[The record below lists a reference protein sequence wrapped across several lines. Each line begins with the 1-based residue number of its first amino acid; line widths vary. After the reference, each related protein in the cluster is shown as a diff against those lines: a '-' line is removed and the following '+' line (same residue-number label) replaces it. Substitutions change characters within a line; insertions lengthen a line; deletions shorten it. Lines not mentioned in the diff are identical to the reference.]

1 MDYGPWIIMI
11 KEAEKDPQ
19 HHIIIKGARVHNLKN
34 MDVAIPKNKLVVIT
48 GLSGSGKS
56 SLAFD
61 TLYAEGQRRY
71 VESLSSYAR
80 QFLGRMNKPDVDFIK
95 GIAPAI
101 AIEQKVITSNPRS
114 TVGTST
120 EIYDYLKLLFSRIG
134 KTISPVTGGIVKKDT
149 VTDVINFIMTL
160 PVETQVTVLCPL
172 YPHNNRSLKEE
183 LAVLMQKGFVRVE
196 YRGKLSRIEDLLEDM
211 SIVDDGS
218 WLVEEVEAESGKQN
232 LPAGQAGAESGE
244 VKGESGK
251 HKAESG
257 KQNLPAGQAGAEGE
271 GNATVQHAVRIVIDR
286 ISKNDEDETV
296 SRLGDSVQT
305 AFFEGKGDCYVRYS
319 KGSLSGQEPDA
330 GSEQERFFCDRFE
343 LDGIRFEEPTPNFF
357 SFNNPYGACKRCEG
371 YGKVIGIDEDLVIP
385 DKSKSI
391 YEGAI
396 APWRGE
402 KMREWNDLLVKNAIK
417 FDFPIHRQYNQLTE
431 KEQKLLWTGNPYFRG
446 LDAFFKELEEQTY
459 KIQYRVLLS
468 RYRGKTTCPECKGS
482 RLRQDA
488 SYVKINGKSITDVV
502 LMPLDKALG
511 FFRSI
516 ELNETDVKI
525 SKRLLMEIT
534 NRLLFLNDVGLSYLT
549 LNRLSNTLSGGE
561 SQRINL
567 ATSLGSSLV
576 GSIYVLD
583 EPSIGLHPRDTQ
595 RLISVLKSLR
605 DVGNTVLVVEH
616 EEEIMKAADHIIDIG
631 PEAGTHGGNLMFSG
645 TYDEIVKDNN
655 SLTGRYLSGKEEIAI
670 PATRRK
676 WNDFI
681 EIKGA
686 RENNLKHV
694 NAKFPL
700 GVLTVV
706 TGVSGSGKTSLVKR
720 ILAPALQKTLG
731 NYSGEQTGSYDSIEG
746 DHQKIEQV
754 EMVDQNPIGRSS
766 RSNPVTYV
774 KAWDEIR
781 NLYAAQPVAR
791 AAGLKPSAFSF
802 NVEGGRCDVCQGEGE
817 VKIEM
822 QFMAD
827 IFLTCEACG
836 GKRFKQHILD
846 VTYQEKNVSEVLG
859 MTIDE
864 ALLFFA
870 KEPKILN
877 KIKPLVDVGLGY
889 VQLGQSSNTLSGG
902 EAQRIK
908 LASFLIKGNN
918 THKTLFIFDEPTTG
932 LHFADIKKLLKSF
945 DALIDQGNTIIVIE
959 HNMDVIKCADWV
971 IDIGPEGGDNGGK
984 VIFEG
989 LPENLIKEKDS
1000 YTGKF
1005 LKERFK

>member
-1 MDYGPWIIMI
+1 MDHGLTMN
-11 KEAEKDPQ
+11 EAEKDPQ

-34 MDVAIPKNKLVVIT
+34 IDVAIPKNKLVVIT
-48 GLSGSGKS
+48 GMSGSGKS

-80 QFLGRMNKPDVDFIK
+80 QFLGRMNKPDVDYIK

-134 KTISPVTGGIVKKDT
+134 KTLSPISGNVVKKDS
-149 VTDVINFIMTL
+149 VTDVINFITAL
-160 PVETQVTVLCPL
+160 PDETQVTILCPL

-196 YRGKLSRIEDLLEDM
+196 YQNKLSRIETLLEDM

-218 WLVEEVEAESGKQN
+218 WLQEELKVEGSKLKVKKEEDE
-232 LPAGQAGAESGE
+232 PATHNIQ
-244 VKGESGK
+244 
-251 HKAESG
+251 
-257 KQNLPAGQAGAEGE
+257 PA
-271 GNATVQHAVRIVIDR
+271 TFHAVRIVIDR
-286 ISKNDEDETV
+286 ITKNNEDETI
-296 SRLGDSVQT
+296 SRLGDSIQT
-305 AFFEGKGDCYVRYS
+305 AFFEGKGDCYVHY
-319 KGSLSGQEPDA
+319 QEPDA
-330 GSEQERFFCDRFE
+330 GNETERFFCDRFE
-343 LDGIRFEEPTPNFF
+343 LDGIKFEEPTPNFF

-402 KMREWNDLLVKNAIK
+402 KMREWNDQLIQHALK
-417 FDFPIHRQYNQLTE
+417 FDFPIHRQYNQLTA
-431 KEQKLLWTGNPYFRG
+431 KEQKLLWTGNKFFRG

-459 KIQYRVLLS
+459 KIQYRVMLS

-488 SYVKINGKSITDVV
+488 SYVKIDEHSITDVV
-502 LMPLDKALG
+502 LMALDKAFG
-511 FFRSI
+511 FFSSLK
-516 ELNETDVKI
+516 LNEHDAKI
-525 SKRLLMEIT
+525 GKRLLMEIS
-534 NRLLFLNDVGLSYLT
+534 NRLLFLNDVGLGYLT

-595 RLISVLKSLR
+595 RLISVLRSLR

-631 PEAGTHGGNLMFSG
+631 PEAGTHGGELMFSG
-645 TYDEIVKDNN
+645 TYNEIIKDDN

-670 PATRRK
+670 PAQRRK

-681 EIKGA
+681 EIKGG

-781 NLYAAQPVAR
+781 NLYAAQPVAK

-827 IFLTCEACG
+827 IFLTCETCG

-846 VTYQEKNVSEVLG
+846 VTYQDKSVADVLG

-864 ALLFFA
+864 ALEFFR
-870 KEPKILN
+870 KEPKIIA

-908 LASFLIKGNN
+908 LASFLVKGNN

-945 DALIDQGNTIIVIE
+945 DALIDHGNTIIVIE

-971 IDIGPEGGDNGGK
+971 IDIGPEGGDKGGK
-984 VIFEG
+984 VVFEG
-989 LPENLIKEKDS
+989 LPEDLIKIKDS

-1005 LKERFK
+1005 LKERF

>member
-1 MDYGPWIIMI
+1 MS

-19 HHIIIKGARVHNLKN
+19 KHIIIKGARVHNLKN
-34 MDVAIPKNKLVVIT
+34 LDVAIPKNKLVVVT
-48 GLSGSGKS
+48 GMSGSGKS

-80 QFLGRMNKPDVDFIK
+80 QFLGRMNKPDVDYIK

-134 KTISPVTGGIVKKDT
+134 KTISPISGNVVKKDS
-149 VTDVINFIMTL
+149 VTDVVNFVLSL
-160 PVETQVTVLCPL
+160 PDETQVTILAPL
-172 YPHNNRSLKEE
+172 HPHNNRSLKEE

-196 YRGKLSRIEDLLEDM
+196 YNGKLSRIEALL
-211 SIVDDGS
+211 
-218 WLVEEVEAESGKQN
+218 
-232 LPAGQAGAESGE
+232 
-244 VKGESGK
+244 
-251 HKAESG
+251 
-257 KQNLPAGQAGAEGE
+257 
-271 GNATVQHAVRIVIDR
+271 
-286 ISKNDEDETV
+286 EDETV
-296 SRLGDSVQT
+296 ENVPMIAAEPVVELKKPKSKKAAAEASETTQPVTVRIVVDRVNKNNEDETISRLGDSVQT
-305 AFFEGKGDCYVRYS
+305 AFFEGKGDCFVRF
-319 KGSLSGQEPDA
+319 QEPDD
-330 GSEQERFFCDRFE
+330 ETEHERFFCDRFE
-343 LDGIRFEEPTPNFF
+343 LDGLKFEEPTPNFF
-357 SFNNPYGACKRCEG
+357 SFNNPYGACKKCEG

-385 DKSKSI
+385 DKSKSV

-402 KMREWNDLLVKNAIK
+402 KMREWNDALVRHALK

-431 KEQKLLWTGNPYFRG
+431 KEQRLLWTGNKFFRG
-446 LDAFFKELEEQTY
+446 LDEFFKEMEEQTY

-482 RLRQDA
+482 RLRMDA
-488 SYVKINGKSITDVV
+488 SYVKINAKSITDVV
-502 LMPLDKALG
+502 LMPLDKAYE
-511 FFRSI
+511 FFSTL
-516 ELNETDVKI
+516 ELSENDAKI
-525 SKRLLMEIT
+525 GKRLLMEIT
-534 NRLLFLNDVGLSYLT
+534 NRLGFLNDVGLSYLT

-576 GSIYVLD
+576 GSVYVLD
-583 EPSIGLHPRDTQ
+583 EPSIGLHPRDTE
-595 RLISVLKSLR
+595 RLVSVLKSLR

-631 PEAGTHGGNLMFSG
+631 PEAGTHGGELIFTG
-645 TYDEIVKDNN
+645 TYDEIIKDEK
-655 SLTGRYLSGKEEIAI
+655 SLTGKYLSGREEIAI
-670 PATRRK
+670 PKSRRK
-676 WNDFI
+676 WHDFI

-694 NAKFPL
+694 DTKFPL
-700 GVLTVV
+700 GVLSVV

-720 ILAPALQKTLG
+720 ILAPAVQKALG
-731 NYSGEQTGSYDSIEG
+731 NYSGEQTGLYDAIDG
-746 DHQKIEQV
+746 DFGKIEQV
-754 EMVDQNPIGRSS
+754 ELVDQNPIGRSS

-781 NLYAAQPVAR
+781 NLYASQPAAK

-827 IFLTCEACG
+827 IFLTCETCG
-836 GKRFKQHILD
+836 GHRFKQHVLD
-846 VTYQEKNVSEVLG
+846 IQYKEKNVSDILN

-864 ALLFFA
+864 GVEFFA
-870 KEPKILN
+870 KEPKIIA

-908 LASFLIKGNN
+908 LASFLVKGNN
-918 THKTLFIFDEPTTG
+918 TNKTLFIFDEPTTG

-945 DALIDQGNTIIVIE
+945 DALIDHGNTIIVIE
-959 HNMDVIKCADWV
+959 HNMDVIKCADWI
-971 IDIGPEGGDNGGK
+971 IDIGPEGGDRGGK
-984 VIFEG
+984 VVFEG
-989 LPENLIKEKDS
+989 VPEDLIKQKGS

-1005 LKERFK
+1005 LKDRF

>member
-1 MDYGPWIIMI
+1 MI
-11 KEAEKDPQ
+11 TAAEQDPQ

-34 MDVAIPKNKLVVIT
+34 IDVAIPKNKLVVIT
-48 GLSGSGKS
+48 GMSGSGKS

-80 QFLGRMNKPDVDFIK
+80 QFLGRMNKPDVDYIK

-134 KTISPVTGGIVKKDT
+134 KTISPVSGKTVKKDT
-149 VTDVINFIMTL
+149 VTDVVDFVQSL
-160 PVETQVTVLCPL
+160 PDDTQVTIMCPL
-172 YPHNNRSLKEE
+172 HPHNDRTLKEE
-183 LAVLMQKGFVRVE
+183 LAILLQKGFIRVE
-196 YRGKLSRIEDLLEDM
+196 FNGNVARIESILED
-211 SIVDDGS
+211 
-218 WLVEEVEAESGKQN
+218 ESVINNVLK
-232 LPAGQAGAESGE
+232 L
-244 VKGESGK
+244 KGEK
-251 HKAESG
+251 LKA
-257 KQNLPAGQAGAEGE
+257 KRKDQPNNAGDY
-271 GNATVQHAVRIVIDR
+271 TVRIVIDR
-286 ISKNDEDETV
+286 IVKNNDDETL
-296 SRLGDSVQT
+296 SRAADSAQT
-305 AFFEGKGDCYVRYS
+305 AFFEGKGDCYVQYEVPAHTQPLPEGREH
-319 KGSLSGQEPDA
+319 KEVLPLGENEGA
-330 GSEQERFFCDRFE
+330 VSEQFFCDRFE
-343 LDGIRFEEPTPNFF
+343 LDGIRFEEPSANFF

-371 YGKVIGIDEDLVIP
+371 YGKVIGIDDDLVIP
-385 DKSKSI
+385 DKSKSVFD
-391 YEGAI
+391 GAI

-402 KMREWNDLLVKNAIK
+402 KMREWNDKLVKNAIK

-431 KEQKLLWTGNPYFRG
+431 AQQRLLWTGNQYFTG

-459 KIQYRVLLS
+459 KIQYRVMLS
-468 RYRGKTTCPECKGS
+468 RYRGKTTCPDCKGS
-482 RLRQDA
+482 RLRPDA
-488 SYVKINGKSITDVV
+488 AYVKISGKSITDIV
-502 LMPLDKALG
+502 LMPLDKALN
-511 FFRSI
+511 FFNGLALSPND
-516 ELNETDVKI
+516 EKI
-525 SKRLLMEIT
+525 AKRLLAEIS
-534 NRLLFLNDVGLSYLT
+534 NRLLFLNDVGLGYLT

-595 RLISVLKSLR
+595 RLITVLKSLR

-616 EEEIMKAADHIIDIG
+616 EEEIMQAADYLIDIG
-631 PEAGTHGGNLMFSG
+631 PSAGTHGGELCFAG
-645 TYDEIVKDNN
+645 TYNEIINDDK
-655 SLTGRYLSGKEEIAI
+655 SLTGRYLGGKEQIPI
-670 PATRRK
+670 PAQRRK
-676 WNDFI
+676 WADFI
-681 EIKGA
+681 ELKGA

-694 NAKFPL
+694 NVKFPL
-700 GVLTVV
+700 QALTVV

-720 ILAPALQKTLG
+720 IFAPALQKALG
-731 NYSGEQTGSYDSIEG
+731 NYTGEQTGSYDSLEG
-746 DHQKIEQV
+746 DYNKIEQV
-754 EMVDQNPIGRSS
+754 ELVDQNPIGRSS

-781 NLYAAQPVAR
+781 NLFAAQASAK

-827 IFLTCEACG
+827 IFLPCEACNG
-836 GKRFKQHILD
+836 QRFKQHVLD
-846 VTYQEKNVSEVLG
+846 IQYQEKNVSEVLN

-864 ALLFFA
+864 ALEFFK
-870 KEPKILN
+870 KEAKILN

-908 LASFLIKGNN
+908 LASFLVKGSN

-945 DALIDQGNTIIVIE
+945 DALLDNGNTIIVIE
-959 HNMDVIKCADWV
+959 HNMDVIKNADWI
-971 IDIGPEGGDNGGK
+971 IDIGPEGGNNGGN
-984 VIFEG
+984 VMFEG
-989 LPENLIKEKDS
+989 VPEDLIKVKGS

-1005 LKERFK
+1005 LKERFAVSR

>member
-1 MDYGPWIIMI
+1 MDHGLWTMDYEME
-11 KEAEKDPQ
+11 EAEKDPQ
-19 HHIIIKGARVHNLKN
+19 HHIIIKGAKVHNLKN

-48 GLSGSGKS
+48 GMSGSGKS

-80 QFLGRMNKPDVDFIK
+80 QFLGRMNKPDVDYIK

-134 KTISPVTGGIVKKDT
+134 KTISPISGGIVKKDS

-160 PVETQVTVLCPL
+160 PAETQVTILCPL

-183 LAVLMQKGFVRVE
+183 LAVLLQKGFVRVE
-196 YRGKLSRIEDLLEDM
+196 FRGKLSRIEDLLEDM

-218 WLVEEVEAESGKQN
+218 WLEEEVAE
-232 LPAGQAGAESGE
+232 GE
-244 VKGESGK
+244 KP
-251 HKAESG
+251 KAESG
-257 KQNLPAGQAGAEGE
+257 KLKAKSKKAKAEE
-271 GNATVQHAVRIVIDR
+271 DVRAETENTIHHSPLTTHHSVRIVIDR
-286 ISKNDEDETV
+286 ISKNEEDETI
-296 SRLGDSVQT
+296 SRLGDSIQT
-305 AFFEGKGDCYVRYS
+305 AFFEGKGDCYVRF
-319 KGSLSGQEPDA
+319 QEPD
-330 GSEQERFFCDRFE
+330 GDKEQERFFCDRFE

-402 KMREWNDLLVKNAIK
+402 KMREWNEVLIKNALK
-417 FDFPIHRQYNQLTE
+417 FDFPIHRQYNQLSD
-431 KEQKLLWTGNPYFRG
+431 EQQQLLWTGNKYFRG
-446 LDAFFKELEEQTY
+446 LDAFFKEMEEQTY

-502 LMPLDKALG
+502 LMALDKALE
-511 FFRSI
+511 FFKTI
-516 ELNETDVKI
+516 ELIENDLKI
-525 SKRLLMEIT
+525 GKRLLMEIT
-534 NRLLFLNDVGLSYLT
+534 NRLSFLNDVGLSYLT

-576 GSIYVLD
+576 GSVYVLD

-595 RLISVLKSLR
+595 RLIGVLRSLR

-645 TYDEIVKDNN
+645 TYEDIIKDDN
-655 SLTGRYLSGKEEIAI
+655 SLTGRYLSGKEEISV
-670 PATRRK
+670 PQSRRK

-746 DHQKIEQV
+746 DYQKIEQV

-781 NLYAAQPVAR
+781 NLYASQPVSK

-827 IFLTCEACG
+827 IFLTCETCG

-846 VTYQEKNVSEVLG
+846 VTYHDKNVADVLG

-864 ALLFFA
+864 AMEFFA
-870 KEPKILN
+870 REPKIIS

-908 LASFLIKGNN
+908 LASFLVKGNN

-984 VIFEG
+984 VVFEG
-989 LPENLIKEKDS
+989 LPESLIKEKDS

-1005 LKERFK
+1005 LKERFEVVV

>member
-1 MDYGPWIIMI
+1 MNYNMSN
-11 KEAEKDPQ
+11 EAEKDPQ

-48 GLSGSGKS
+48 GMSGSGKS

-80 QFLGRMNKPDVDFIK
+80 QFLGRMNKPDVDYIK

-134 KTISPVTGGIVKKDT
+134 KTISPVSGQAVKKDT
-149 VTDVINFIMTL
+149 VTDVVNFIIAL
-160 PVETQVTVLCPL
+160 PDETQVTLLCPL

-183 LAVLMQKGFVRVE
+183 LAVLLQKGFVRVE
-196 YRGKLSRIEDLLEDM
+196 YQGKLSRIEDLLEDQ
-211 SIVDDGS
+211 SVDSGS
-218 WLVEEVEAESGKQN
+218 MKIKLKADSKKASN
-232 LPAGQAGAESGE
+232 TDNSPLTTHYSE
-244 VKGESGK
+244 VK
-251 HKAESG
+251 
-257 KQNLPAGQAGAEGE
+257 
-271 GNATVQHAVRIVIDR
+271 IVIDR
-286 ISKNDEDETV
+286 ITKNETDETI
-296 SRLGDSVQT
+296 SRLGDSIQT
-305 AFFEGKGDCYVRYS
+305 AFFEGKGDCYVRYR
-319 KGSLSGQEPDA
+319 QPDA
-330 GSEQERFFCDRFE
+330 EMETERFFCDRFE
-343 LDGIRFEEPTPNFF
+343 LDGISFEEPTPNFF

-371 YGKVIGIDEDLVIP
+371 YGKIIGIDEDLVIP
-385 DKSKSI
+385 DKSKTI
-391 YEGAI
+391 YEGAV

-402 KMREWNDLLVKNAIK
+402 KMREWNEELVKNALK

-431 KEQKLLWTGNPYFRG
+431 EQQRLLWTGNQYFRG

-459 KIQYRVLLS
+459 KIQYRVMLS

-488 SYVKINGKSITDVV
+488 SYVKIAGKSITDVV
-502 LMPLDKALG
+502 LMPLDKAFA
-511 FFRSI
+511 FFSDI
-516 ELNETDVKI
+516 ELNELDKKVG
-525 SKRLLMEIT
+525 KRLLMEIT
-534 NRLLFLNDVGLSYLT
+534 NRLMFLNNVGLSYLT

-595 RLISVLKSLR
+595 RLISVLQSLR

-616 EEEIMKAADHIIDIG
+616 EEEIMQAADHIIDIG
-631 PEAGTHGGNLMFSG
+631 PEAGTHGGELIFSG
-645 TYDEIVKDNN
+645 TYDEIIKDDN
-655 SLTGRYLSGKEEIAI
+655 SLTGRYLARKEQIAI
-670 PATRRK
+670 PTSRRK
-676 WNDFI
+676 WNDYI
-681 EIKGA
+681 EIRGG

-720 ILAPALQKTLG
+720 ILAPALQKALA
-731 NYSGEQTGSYDSIEG
+731 NYTGEQTGTYDSIEG
-746 DHQKIEQV
+746 DYQKVEQV
-754 EMVDQNPIGRSS
+754 ELVDQNPIGRSS

-781 NLYAAQPVAR
+781 NLYANQPVAK

-827 IFLTCEACG
+827 IFLTCETCG

-846 VTYQEKNVSEVLG
+846 VTYQDKSVADVLTV
-859 MTIDE
+859 TIDE
-864 ALLFFA
+864 ALEFFKKEA
-870 KEPKILN
+870 KIIQ

-908 LASFLIKGNN
+908 LASFLVKGNN
-918 THKTLFIFDEPTTG
+918 ANKTLFIFDEPTTG

-945 DALIDQGNTIIVIE
+945 DALLDHGNTIIVIE

-989 LPENLIKEKDS
+989 VPEDLIKEEQS
-1000 YTGKF
+1000 HTGEY
-1005 LKERFK
+1005 LKERFLPPGVQREKHFDWIM

>member
-1 MDYGPWIIMI
+1 MVNEI
-11 KEAEKDPQ
+11 EKDPQ
-19 HHIIIKGARVHNLKN
+19 KNIIIKGSRVHNLKN
-34 MDVAIPKNKLVVIT
+34 LDVAIPKNKLVVIT
-48 GLSGSGKS
+48 GMSGSGKS

-71 VESLSSYAR
+71 VESLSAYAR
-80 QFLGRMNKPDVDFIK
+80 QFLGRMNKPDVDYIK

-120 EIYDYLKLLFSRIG
+120 EIYDYLKLLYSRIG
-134 KTISPVTGGIVKKDT
+134 KTISPVSGRVVKKDS
-149 VTDVINFIMTL
+149 VTDVVNFVSAL
-160 PVETQVTVLCPL
+160 PDDTQVTILCPL
-172 YPHNNRSLKEE
+172 HPHNNRSLKEE

-196 YRGKLSRIEDLLEDM
+196 YMQKLSRIEGLLED
-211 SIVDDGS
+211 SSLKNDSSWDG
-218 WLVEEVEAESGKQN
+218 GD
-232 LPAGQAGAESGE
+232 
-244 VKGESGK
+244 
-251 HKAESG
+251 
-257 KQNLPAGQAGAEGE
+257 
-271 GNATVQHAVRIVIDR
+271 AVRIVIDR
-286 ISKNDEDETV
+286 IIKNNEDETI

-305 AFFEGKGDCYVRYS
+305 AFFEGKGDCFVRYQQP
-319 KGSLSGQEPDA
+319 GA
-330 GSEQERFFCDRFE
+330 EQETEQFFCDRFE
-343 LDGIRFEEPTPNFF
+343 LDGMRFEEPSPNFF

-385 DKSKSI
+385 DKSKTI

-402 KMREWNDLLVKNAIK
+402 KMREWNDELIKHALK
-417 FDFPIHRQYNQLTE
+417 FDFPIHRQYNQLTPQ
-431 KEQKLLWTGNPYFRG
+431 EQQLLWTGNKYFRG
-446 LDAFFKELEEQTY
+446 LDEFFREMEAQTY
-459 KIQYRVLLS
+459 KIQYRVMLS

-488 SYVKINGKSITDVV
+488 AYVKINDHSITDIV
-502 LMPLDKALG
+502 LMSLDKAAT
-511 FFRSI
+511 FFSTLS
-516 ELNETDVKI
+516 LNDNDAKI
-525 SKRLLMEIT
+525 GKRLLMEIT
-534 NRLLFLNDVGLSYLT
+534 NRLNFLNDVGLSYLT

-576 GSIYVLD
+576 GSVYVLD

-595 RLISVLKSLR
+595 RLIGVLKSLR

-631 PEAGTHGGNLMFSG
+631 PAAGTHGGELIFSG
-645 TYDEIVKDNN
+645 TYNEIVKDDK
-655 SLTGRYLSGKEEIAI
+655 SLTGRFLSGREEIAI

-694 NAKFPL
+694 TAKFPL

-720 ILAPALQKTLG
+720 ILAPAVQKVLG
-731 NYSGEQTGSYDSIEG
+731 NYSGEQTGAYDGIDG
-746 DHQKIEQV
+746 DYAKIEQV
-754 EMVDQNPIGRSS
+754 ELVDQNPIGRSS

-781 NLYAAQPVAR
+781 NLFAAQPAAK

-827 IFLTCEACG
+827 IFLTCETCE

-846 VTYQEKNVSEVLG
+846 VTYHDKNVADVLN

-864 ALLFFA
+864 ALEFFA
-870 KEPKILN
+870 KEPKILA
-877 KIKPLVDVGLGY
+877 KIKPLVEVGLGY
-889 VQLGQSSNTLSGG
+889 VHMGQSSNTLSGG

-908 LASFLIKGNN
+908 LASFLVKGNN
-918 THKTLFIFDEPTTG
+918 TSKTLFIFDEPTTG

-945 DALIDQGNTIIVIE
+945 DALLDHGNTIIVIE

-984 VIFEG
+984 VVFEG
-989 LPENLIKEKDS
+989 LPEDLVKVESS

-1005 LKERFK
+1005 LQERFEG